1 MGCLSKTA
9 KNQNS
14 KQLPK
19 IPDFVK
25 KNWRKQPKL
34 SKMTKK
40 EKKLTL
46 STSQNIGNTR
56 REMVCLDFHMT
67 RNDLGRA
74 VTAHVYHPV
83 AIRVGG
89 RMQVNPFWPWGA
101 LS

>member
-1 MGCLSKTA
+1 MLSKTA
-9 KNQNS
+9 KSSQNS
-14 KQLPK
+14 KQSPK
-19 IPDFVK
+19 IPEFDKKSAKTVK
-25 KNWRKQPKL
+25 NCLKWQK
-34 SKMTKK
+34 T
-40 EKKLTL
+40 KKLTL

-101 LS
+101 LSG